1 MVNCCNTP
9 LGRWAAGPPARAAA
23 AAAQAATPV
32 RLGCLFELLLIRL
45 IFKIDGDH
53 EHGDKLRVFSEQPNI
68 TDISPWSNRFTRL
81 GGSAPLSGRR
91 AAKPIQFD
99 QSPVHSYSLIEKE
112 DWSQR
117 AEVHHLS
124 GICGAEVDSAG
135 LGCITSRVGSY
146 LLRPPPPSLRERS
159 ESECTRAVGTAATTL

>member
-1 MVNCCNTP
+1 MKTQIPGQRQMVNCCTRP

-81 GGSAPLSGRR
+81 GGSAP
-91 AAKPIQFD
+91 
-99 QSPVHSYSLIEKE
+99 SL
-112 DWSQR
+112 
-117 AEVHHLS
+117 A
-124 GICGAEVDSAG
+124 
-135 LGCITSRVGSY
+135 
-146 LLRPPPPSLRERS
+146 
-159 ESECTRAVGTAATTL
+159 